1 MKHWPPPPELEPIIK
16 PEDRRTGHPNL
27 ITMIAVGVIGCL
39 IAVSL
44 ILCFPDL
51 GLTVEQ
57 FNPFVGP

>member
-1 MKHWPPPPELEPIIK
+1 MKHWPPPKLEPIIR
-16 PEDRRTGHPNL
+16 PEDRRTDHPNL
-27 ITMIAVGVIGCL
+27 ITLIVVGVIGCL

-44 ILCFPDL
+44 ILRFPDL